1 MRNTAIRQFVNALS
15 VAATIAMNI
24 LANALP
30 FNGQNTGEISD
41 RFQVY
46 FVPDGYVFSIW
57 GLIYIGWIAFAVYQ
71 FLPAQR
77 ENPRLQKLGC
87 WFALSGVFNAAWLL
101 CWHYNLFGLS
111 VLVMLALL
119 GTLLISYLLL
129 DVGRAVVSTAER
141 WCVDTPV
148 SVYLGWITVATVAN
162 VTSWLDSINW
172 SGWGIPA
179 PTWAVIMLLA
189 ASLLGLLMALTR
201 RDAGYLFV
209 LVWAFAGIGVK
220 QAAFPIVANSAWAAS
235 AAVLGLAVYSIL
247 QRRKRAMISIFG
259 N

>member
-1 MRNTAIRQFVNALS
+1 MRNNAIRQFVNALS
-15 VAATIAMNI
+15 VAATILMNT
-24 LANALP
+24 LANILP

-46 FVPDGYVFSIW
+46 FVPAGYVFSIW

-77 ENPRLQKLGC
+77 ENPRLQKLGY
-87 WFALSGVFNAAWLL
+87 WFALSGVFNSAWLL

-119 GTLLISYLLL
+119 GTLIVSYLRLE
-129 DVGRAVVSTAER
+129 VGRAAVSAAER

-162 VTSWLDSINW
+162 FTNWLDFIKW
-172 SGWGIPA
+172 SGWGVSA
-179 PTWAVIMLLA
+179 PTWTVIMLLVGF
-189 ASLLGLLMALTR
+189 LLGLLMALTR

-220 QAAFPIVANSAWAAS
+220 QAALPVVANSAWAAS
-235 AAVLGLAVYSIL
+235 AVALGLAVYSIL
-247 QRRKRAMISIFG
+247 QRRRK
-259 N
+259 

>member
-1 MRNTAIRQFVNALS
+1 MSKDTIRQFVNALS
-15 VAATIAMNI
+15 VAATIVINI

-46 FVPDGYVFSIW
+46 FVPAGYVFAIW
-57 GLIYIGWIAFAVYQ
+57 GLVYIGWIAFAVYQ
-71 FLPAQR
+71 LLPAQR
-77 ENPRLQKLGC
+77 ENPRLQRLGY
-87 WFALSGVFNAAWLL
+87 WFALSGVFNSAWLL

-119 GTLLISYLLL
+119 GTLIVSYLKL
-129 DVGRAVVSTAER
+129 DVGRATVSSAAR
-141 WCVDTPV
+141 WCVDAPV

-162 VTSWLDSINW
+162 VTSWLFSINW

-179 PTWAVIMLLA
+179 PTWAVIMLLV
-189 ASLLGLLMALTR
+189 ASLLGLLMALNR

-220 QAAFPIVANSAWAAS
+220 QADFPMVANSAWAAS
-235 AAVLGLAVYSIL
+235 AAALGLAVYSIL
-247 QRRKRAMISIFG
+247 QRRRK
-259 N
+259 